1 MRKVIVS
8 REVATTDATTSKGYI
23 MKGNKGDFMLAK
35 DTEGRFIWVRLNPPK
50 ITKVF
55 NAYDTLQEAL
65 ETKVDDGYEVLE
77 INEDDIEINYNF

>member
-8 REVATTDATTSKGYI
+8 REVTTKDATTSKCYI
-23 MKGNKGDFMLAK
+23 MKGNKGDFMLAR

-50 ITKVF
+50 ITKAF

-65 ETKVDDGYEVLE
+65 EAKVDDGYEVLE
-77 INEDDIEINYNF
+77 IEEDDIEINYNF

>member
-1 MRKVIVS
+1 MRKVIIS
-8 REVATTDATTSKGYI
+8 REVTTKDATVSKGYI
-23 MKGNKGDFMLAK
+23 MKGNKGYFMLAR

-65 ETKVDDGYEVLE
+65 EAKVYDGYEVLE
-77 INEDDIEINYNF
+77 IDEDDIEINYNF

>member
-8 REVATTDATTSKGYI
+8 REVTTKDATASKGYI
-23 MKGNKGDFMLAK
+23 MKGNKGDFMLAR
-35 DTEGRFIWVRLNPPK
+35 DTEGRFIWIRLNPPK

-65 ETKVDDGYEVLE
+65 EAKVEDGYEVLE
-77 INEDDIEINYNF
+77 IDEDDIKIEYNF

>member
-8 REVATTDATTSKGYI
+8 REVTTTDATVSKGYI
-23 MKGNKGDFMLAK
+23 MKGIKGDFMLAR
-35 DTEGRFIWVRLNPPK
+35 DAEGRFIWVRLNPPK

-65 ETKVDDGYEVLE
+65 EAKIGDGYEVLE
-77 INEDDIEINYNF
+77 IDEDDIEISYNF

>member
-8 REVATTDATTSKGYI
+8 REVTTADATLSKGYI
-23 MKGNKGDFMLAK
+23 MKGNKGDFMLAR

-55 NAYDTLQEAL
+55 NAYDTLKEAL
-65 ETKVDDGYEVLE
+65 EAKVDDGYEVLE
-77 INEDDIEINYNF
+77 IDEDDLEIEYNF

>member
-8 REVATTDATTSKGYI
+8 REVTTKDATVSKGYI
-23 MKGNKGDFMLAK
+23 MKGNKGDFMLAR

-65 ETKVDDGYEVLE
+65 EAKVNDGYEVLE
-77 INEDDIEINYNF
+77 IEEADIEIYYIF

>member
-8 REVATTDATTSKGYI
+8 REVTTQDATVSKGYI
-23 MKGNKGDFMLAK
+23 MKGNKGDFMLAR

-50 ITKVF
+50 IAKVF

-65 ETKVDDGYEVLE
+65 EAKVDDGYEVLE
-77 INEDDIEINYNF
+77 IDEDDIEINYNF

>member
-8 REVATTDATTSKGYI
+8 REVTTQDATVSKGYI

-35 DTEGRFIWVRLNPPK
+35 DTEGRFIWVRLNPTK
-50 ITKVF
+50 ITKIF

-65 ETKVDDGYEVLE
+65 EAKVDDGYEVLE
-77 INEDDIEINYNF
+77 IDEDDIEINYNF

>member
-8 REVATTDATTSKGYI
+8 REVTTQDATVSKGYI
-23 MKGNKGDFMLAK
+23 MKGNKGDFMLAR
-35 DTEGRFIWVRLNPPK
+35 DTEGKFIWVRLNPPK

-65 ETKVDDGYEVLE
+65 EAKVNADYEVLE
-77 INEDDIEINYNF
+77 IDEDDIEINYNF

>member
-8 REVATTDATTSKGYI
+8 REVTTKDATVSKGYI
-23 MKGNKGDFMLAK
+23 MKGNKGDFMLAR

-50 ITKVF
+50 ITKIF

-65 ETKVDDGYEVLE
+65 EAKVNDDYEVLE
-77 INEDDIEINYNF
+77 IEEDDIEINYNF

>member
-8 REVATTDATTSKGYI
+8 REVTTKDATVSKGYI
-23 MKGNKGDFMLAK
+23 MKGNKGDFMLAR

-65 ETKVDDGYEVLE
+65 EAKVEDGYEVLE
-77 INEDDIEINYNF
+77 IDEDDIKIEYDF

>member
-8 REVATTDATTSKGYI
+8 REVTTKDATVSKGYI
-23 MKGNKGDFMLAK
+23 MKGDKGDFMLAR

-65 ETKVDDGYEVLE
+65 EAKVNDYYKILE
-77 INEDDIEINYNF
+77 IDENDIEINFNF

>member
-8 REVATTDATTSKGYI
+8 REVTTKDATVSKGYI
-23 MKGNKGDFMLAK
+23 MKGNKGDFMLAR

-65 ETKVDDGYEVLE
+65 EAKIEDGYEVLE
-77 INEDDIEINYNF
+77 IDEDDIKIEYDF

>member
-8 REVATTDATTSKGYI
+8 REVTTKDATLSKGYI
-23 MKGNKGDFMLAK
+23 MKGNKGDFMLAR

-50 ITKVF
+50 VTKVF

-65 ETKVDDGYEVLE
+65 EAKLDDGYEVLE
-77 INEDDIEINYNF
+77 IDEDDIKIEYDF

>member
-1 MRKVIVS
+1 MKKVIIS
-8 REVATTDATTSKGYI
+8 RDVTTTDATTSKGYI
-23 MKGNKGDFMLAK
+23 MKGNKGDFMLAR

-65 ETKVDDGYEVLE
+65 EAKVNDGYEVLE
-77 INEDDIEINYNF
+77 IDEDDIEINYNF